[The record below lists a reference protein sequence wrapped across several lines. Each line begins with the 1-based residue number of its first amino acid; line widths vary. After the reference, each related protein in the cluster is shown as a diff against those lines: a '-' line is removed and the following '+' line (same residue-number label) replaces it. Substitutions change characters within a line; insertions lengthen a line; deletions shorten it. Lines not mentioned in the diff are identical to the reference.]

1 MPTIQFDDAL
11 NQEQLAAATAPDGPA
26 LILAA
31 AGTGKTRTLVY
42 RVAHLVER
50 GIDADRILL
59 LTFTN
64 KAAREMLDRAQHLI
78 HGGVGGMWGGTF
90 HHLANR
96 MLRRHATALGYR
108 LDYAILDR
116 DDSLSLIRASIKA
129 LKLKAKEF
137 PRAPVLMGLVGE
149 AKNTQ
154 RAIADVVQDRYEQ
167 LETDKFTVDP
177 EIVVRVL
184 EAYESRKRG
193 LGAMDFDDL
202 LLNGLRLYKEHPD
215 ILARYQQQFQHVLVD
230 EYQDT
235 NPLQA
240 QWVDLIG
247 AGHRNVV
254 VVGDDFQSIYSWRG
268 ADFRNIMSFPDRYAD
283 AAIYKLETNYRSTPE
298 ILKVANACIASNP
311 DQFPKELR
319 ATRESHH
326 RPVLARMRDGAE
338 QARSVV
344 ARIRALRREGYRL
357 SDIAVLY
364 RAHYH
369 AIELEHEL
377 ASEQVPYVIMSG
389 VRFFEKAHIK
399 DVLCLV
405 RLMVSADD
413 ELAFLRVMQ
422 LLPGVG
428 EVTAQKAWT
437 RMGESF
443 ALLDAAQRARLA
455 EALPAAARAAWQDIA
470 RVFETVEHDPGD
482 VIHEFVAAY
491 YERYAFDAFE
501 DYRQRLDDI
510 NELTIFMQRFETAAS
525 FLNDVA
531 LLTNLDAEAEAETD
545 AAADGDQLRLST
557 VHQAKGL
564 EWPVVIIL
572 WAADGL
578 FPSSRSMN
586 ESPGGEAEE
595 RRLFYVAITR
605 AKDEL
610 CICSPEVRRMQ
621 DGGVMYCL
629 PSRFVEE
636 IPPELLEV
644 DRGGFV

>member
-1 MPTIQFDDAL
+1 
-11 NQEQLAAATAPDGPA
+11 
-26 LILAA
+26 
-31 AGTGKTRTLVY
+31 
-42 RVAHLVER
+42 
-50 GIDADRILL
+50 
-59 LTFTN
+59 
-64 KAAREMLDRAQHLI
+64 
-78 HGGVGGMWGGTF
+78 
-90 HHLANR
+90 
-96 MLRRHATALGYR
+96 
-108 LDYAILDR
+108 
-116 DDSLSLIRASIKA
+116 
-129 LKLKAKEF
+129 
-137 PRAPVLMGLVGE
+137 
-149 AKNTQ
+149 
-154 RAIADVVQDRYEQ
+154 
-167 LETDKFTVDP
+167 
-177 EIVVRVL
+177 
-184 EAYESRKRG
+184 
-193 LGAMDFDDL
+193 
-202 LLNGLRLYKEHPD
+202 
-215 ILARYQQQFQHVLVD
+215 
-230 EYQDT
+230 
-235 NPLQA
+235 
-240 QWVDLIG
+240 
-247 AGHRNVV
+247 
-254 VVGDDFQSIYSWRG
+254 
-268 ADFRNIMSFPDRYAD
+268 
-283 AAIYKLETNYRSTPE
+283 
-298 ILKVANACIASNP
+298 
-311 DQFPKELR
+311 
-319 ATRESHH
+319 
-326 RPVLARMRDGAE
+326 
-338 QARSVV
+338 
-344 ARIRALRREGYRL
+344 
-357 SDIAVLY
+357 
-364 RAHYH
+364 
-369 AIELEHEL
+369 
-377 ASEQVPYVIMSG
+377 MSG

-455 EALPAAARAAWQDIA
+455 EALPAAARAAWQNIA
-470 RVFETVEHDPGD
+470 RVFETVEHDPGE
-482 VIHEFVAAY
+482 VIHEFVVAY
-491 YERYAFDAFE
+491 YDRYAFDAFE

-586 ESPGGEAEE
+586 ESPEGEAEE

>member
-1 MPTIQFDDAL
+1 MPTIQFDEAL

-42 RVAHLVER
+42 RVAYLVECNV
-50 GIDADRILL
+50 APDRILL

-64 KAAREMLDRAQHLI
+64 KAAREMLERAQGLI

-96 MLRRHATALGYR
+96 MLRRHATALGYG
-108 LDYAILDR
+108 LDYTILDR
-116 DDSLSLIRASIKA
+116 DDSMSLIRACVKA

-137 PRAPVLMGLVGE
+137 PRAPVLLSLLGR
-149 AKNTQ
+149 AKDTE
-154 RAIADVVQDRYEQ
+154 REIADVVGDRFEQ
-167 LETDKFTVDP
+167 LENDRFTVEPDV
-177 EIVVRVL
+177 VVRVL
-184 EAYESRKRG
+184 ESYESRKRG
-193 LGAMDFDDL
+193 LGAMDFDDML
-202 LLNGLRLYKEHPD
+202 VNGLRLSEEHPA
-215 ILARYQQQFQHVLVD
+215 ILARYQEQFQHVLVD

-235 NPLQA
+235 NRLQA
-240 QWVDLIG
+240 RWVDLIG

-254 VVGDDFQSIYSWRG
+254 VVGDDYQSIYSWRG
-268 ADFRNIMSFPDRYAD
+268 ADFRNIMSFPERYPD
-283 AAIYKLETNYRSTPE
+283 AATYKLETNYRSTPD
-298 ILKVANACIASNP
+298 ILEVANACIASNP
-311 DQFPKELR
+311 HQFPKKLR
-319 ATRESHH
+319 PTRESYH
-326 RPVLARMRDGAE
+326 RPILARMRDGAE

-344 ARIRALRREGYRL
+344 ERIHSFRREGYRL

-369 AIELEHEL
+369 AIELEHQL
-377 ASEQVPYVIMSG
+377 ASEQLPYVIMSG

-405 RLMVSADD
+405 RLLVNASD
-413 ELAFLRVMQ
+413 ELAFLRVLQ

-428 EVTAQKAWT
+428 EATAQKVWT
-437 RMGESF
+437 RMGKSCN
-443 ALLDAAQRARLA
+443 LGDPAQRRQLA
-455 EALPAAARAAWQDIA
+455 EALPKGARPVWKDIDPIFDAAD
-470 RVFETVEHDPGD
+470 HDPGEI
-482 VIHEFVAAY
+482 IHEFLTAY
-491 YERYAFDAFE
+491 YDRYAFDAFE

-510 NELTIFMQRFETAAS
+510 KELTIFMQRFKTAES
-525 FLNDVA
+525 FLSDVA
-531 LLTNLDAEAEAETD
+531 LLTNLDAEADTVD
-545 AAADGDQLRLST
+545 ASNDDQLRLST

-564 EWPVVIIL
+564 EWSVVIIL
-572 WAADGL
+572 WATDGM
-578 FPSSRSMN
+578 FPSSRSIN
-586 ESPGGEAEE
+586 ESPDGEAEE
-595 RRLFYVAITR
+595 RRLFYVAVTR

-636 IPPELLEV
+636 IPSELLEL
-644 DRGGFV
+644 DRCGFV